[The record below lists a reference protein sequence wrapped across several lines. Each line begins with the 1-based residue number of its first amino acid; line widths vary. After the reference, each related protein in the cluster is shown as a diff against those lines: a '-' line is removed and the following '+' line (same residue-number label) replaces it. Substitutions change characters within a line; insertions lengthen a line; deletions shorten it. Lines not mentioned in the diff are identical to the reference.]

1 MNLADVFFLL
11 LFVGAVA
18 LGFFQGMVRLLVL
31 ILAFYLSVVLASLY
45 FPAIATMM
53 VNRFGTERYV
63 GEYFGFVIVL
73 LLGVFILGAAGLYT
87 FRYAQLPGQLQYID
101 RILGLVLGLLFGT
114 LLISLF
120 AVVLWNLMI
129 TRGGRTIDF
138 PLMRFL
144 GNQVAGSTL
153 LQLFANQILDQVYA
167 VVDPILPDGAQIIFQ
182 VR

>member
-1 MNLADVFFLL
+1 LNLMDVFFLL
-11 LFVGAVA
+11 LFVGALA

-45 FPAIATMM
+45 FPALANVF

-63 GEYFGFVIVL
+63 GEYMGFIIVL
-73 LLGVFILGAAGLYT
+73 LLAVLILGAAGLYT

-114 LLISLF
+114 LLISIF
-120 AVVLWNLMI
+120 AVVLWNMMI
-129 TRGGRTIDF
+129 VRGGRTVDF

-144 GNQVAGSTL
+144 GSQVAGSTL
-153 LQLFANQILDQVYA
+153 LQFFANQLLGQIYTL
-167 VVDPILPDGAQIIFQ
+167 VDPVLPDGAQIIFAVQ
-182 VR
+182 